1 MLLIQSCPL
10 TEQQCLCL
18 APILHSAHLALH
30 NSVMVLYHKEFEQAG
45 KRTGLQIWRIERM
58 ELAPV
63 PESLHGSFYVGDAYL
78 VLRTVKQK
86 DVCFYDLHFWLG
98 KLKKNYNKHKAQ

>member
-1 MLLIQSCPL
+1 M
-10 TEQQCLCL
+10 
-18 APILHSAHLALH
+18 AF
-30 NSVMVLYHKEFEQAG
+30 YHKEFEQAG
-45 KRTGLQIWRIERM
+45 KKAGLQIWRIENM

-86 DVCFYDLHFWLG
+86 NVCFYDLHFWLG
-98 KLKKNYNKHKAQ
+98 ELKNIYSS